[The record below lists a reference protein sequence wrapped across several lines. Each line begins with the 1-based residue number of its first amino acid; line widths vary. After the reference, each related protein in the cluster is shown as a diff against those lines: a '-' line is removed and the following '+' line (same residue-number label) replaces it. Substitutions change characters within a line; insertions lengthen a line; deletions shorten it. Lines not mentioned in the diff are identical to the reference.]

1 MKRVALMPSV
11 LNTHTRTAREHRNLL
26 VVMDIFISLFVV
38 MVSLVYAY
46 VQTHQRVCIKY
57 MQLLH
62 IKCTSTKLKTIESN
76 HILAI
81 Y

>member
-57 MQLLH
+57 MQVFYV
-62 IKCTSTKLKTIESN
+62 SV
-76 HILAI
+76 I
-81 Y
+81 YR